1 MHSQSINV
9 VGIRNLFTY
18 IERVSNMESSRRF
31 LPLVGVLFIVGMAGL
46 VRFSQNV
53 RSVDV
58 VGLTGS
64 GFALGVGF
72 VLLVLGFAGKIKL

>member
-1 MHSQSINV
+1 MK
-9 VGIRNLFTY
+9 
-18 IERVSNMESSRRF
+18 SSRRF
-31 LPLVGVLFIVGMAGL
+31 LPVVGILFIVGMSGI

-58 VGLTGS
+58 AGLSGS

-72 VLLVLGFAGKIKL
+72 VLLILGFTGKINL

>member
-1 MHSQSINV
+1 MA
-9 VGIRNLFTY
+9 GIRNLF
-18 IERVSNMESSRRF
+18 INSERASNMESSRRF
-31 LPLVGVLFIVGMAGL
+31 LPLVGVLFIVGIAGL

-72 VLLVLGFAGKIKL
+72 VLLIVGAAGKIKP

>member
-1 MHSQSINV
+1 M
-9 VGIRNLFTY
+9 
-18 IERVSNMESSRRF
+18 ERSRSF
-31 LPLVGVLFIVGMAGL
+31 LPLVGVLFIVGIVGL
-46 VRFSQNV
+46 VRFSQNM

-72 VLLVLGFAGKIKL
+72 VLLLLGFAGKIKP